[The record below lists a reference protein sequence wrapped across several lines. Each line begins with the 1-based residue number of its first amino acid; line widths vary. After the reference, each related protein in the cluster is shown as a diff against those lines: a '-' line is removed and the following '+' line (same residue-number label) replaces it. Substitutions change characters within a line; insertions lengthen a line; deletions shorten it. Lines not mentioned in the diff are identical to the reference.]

1 MMKFIATGLA
11 LLAYS
16 IHLAE
21 GGGFGQLLDPDCGT
35 TKEGITERIAG
46 GTNADP
52 LSNPW
57 MVYVTGEVQCGG
69 SLITNRFVLTAAHCI
84 VDSNMS
90 VRLGEYDTQNP
101 RKDCNRGVCVLRV
114 YTVEVDLKFVHSDNR
129 DEYKYD
135 IGLLRMKTAV
145 QYSDYV
151 RPICFL
157 VNGHLQES
165 TSFNI
170 TGWGITNNKHTSQT
184 LQTAMVYNVDP
195 ELCSKKFMNEVDES
209 QICASNENRDA
220 CSGDS
225 GGPLSAQIARDGR
238 LLTFQYG
245 IISYG
250 SKKCNSHTVYTN
262 VTYYREWI
270 LSTIESASLLEENCG
285 TVARGSRVRRLVG
298 GHDAGRLSHPWMVRL
313 HTYSSYVCGGSLI
326 TSRFVLTSAVCVD
339 FSKPMT
345 ALLGGHDMD
354 LPHTFLEVPIDR
366 KIVQPQF
373 DPRNPLKHDIALL
386 QMMQEVPFS
395 DHIRPICLSINQPLE
410 RVQSY
415 TLTGWGVTGD
425 GDLSRILQETS
436 LVNVDP
442 SICNRTFSGQIDRSH
457 ICTFGVNGD
466 ACTGDSGGP
475 LSAEL
480 PYNGTKRAFLLGIV
494 SIGLD
499 SCRGY
504 GLSTNVSHYLDWIKN
519 TIEEN

>member
-1 MMKFIATGLA
+1 MKI
-11 LLAYS
+11 
-16 IHLAE
+16 
-21 GGGFGQLLDPDCGT
+21 
-35 TKEGITERIAG
+35 
-46 GTNADP
+46 
-52 LSNPW
+52 
-57 MVYVTGEVQCGG
+57 
-69 SLITNRFVLTAAHCI
+69 
-84 VDSNMS
+84 
-90 VRLGEYDTQNP
+90 
-101 RKDCNRGVCVLRV
+101 
-114 YTVEVDLKFVHSDNR
+114 
-129 DEYKYD
+129 
-135 IGLLRMKTAV
+135 
-145 QYSDYV
+145 
-151 RPICFL
+151 FL
-157 VNGHLQES
+157 V
-165 TSFNI
+165 
-170 TGWGITNNKHTSQT
+170 
-184 LQTAMVYNVDP
+184 A
-195 ELCSKKFMNEVDES
+195 
-209 QICASNENRDA
+209 A
-220 CSGDS
+220 CLFLGFL
-225 GGPLSAQIARDGR
+225 GG
-238 LLTFQYG
+238 
-245 IISYG
+245 
-250 SKKCNSHTVYTN
+250 
-262 VTYYREWI
+262 
-270 LSTIESASLLEENCG
+270 SASLLKENCG

-326 TSRFVLTSAVCVD
+326 TSRFVLTSAICVD
-339 FSKPMT
+339 FSNPKKV
-345 ALLGGHDMD
+345 LLGGHGMD
-354 LPHTFLEVPIDR
+354 LPNTFLEVPIGR
-366 KIVQPQF
+366 KILHPQF
-373 DPRNPLKHDIALL
+373 DMSNYKHDIALL
-386 QMMQEVPFS
+386 RMNQEVPFS